1 MFPLTAKKHQ
11 KNANKNNNDI
21 VVNNE
26 HTKYALIPQVCAALG
41 WRTSAS
47 DSRGHVPEWD
57 VYWTDYG
64 LGIERVV
71 RRAQSFQRVNH
82 IPGMINIY
90 RKNNLARALGRMQK
104 LFGEMYEFVPQTWIL
119 PHDYVAVK
127 EYLVSKAGRCIIV
140 KPAGSAQGKGIYL
153 VLSPAMI
160 HRSSEEMIAQAYVM
174 RPLTIEKKKFDMR
187 VYALVTS
194 VEPLR
199 ILVYKDGL
207 VRLCTTEYSVPDEN
221 NVYESYMHLT
231 NYAVNK
237 SSSNFVQSNGTADSE
252 DRSNKRSIV
261 WLWKWLN
268 AQGVDH
274 RPIWRGICDIVV
286 KTLLSTQAYL
296 SRAYGAC
303 KMSSQNKNPFTCFE
317 ILGFDVILTDTLEP
331 VLLEVNHTPSFRMDS
346 KLDERIK
353 TGLVTDTMR
362 LLNVDARERARY
374 YVHKAAVSQV
384 RRALPTSPMS
394 RPLSILHQP
403 LPVPPCRR
411 SACTAARSTTAA
423 TRSSAWARGR
433 CRRRSIGR
441 GTARTK
447 PSASATSSSRTR
459 RTSTRTSPPPA
470 CRNSTT
476 TFCTRPT
483 RSSACPAGR

>member
-1 MFPLTAKKHQ
+1 MFPLKKHQ

-374 YVHKAAVSQV
+374 YVYKAAVSQV
-384 RRALPTSPMS
+384 RRALPT
-394 RPLSILHQP
+394 
-403 LPVPPCRR
+403 
-411 SACTAARSTTAA
+411 
-423 TRSSAWARGR
+423 
-433 CRRRSIGR
+433 
-441 GTARTK
+441 
-447 PSASATSSSRTR
+447 
-459 RTSTRTSPPPA
+459 
-470 CRNSTT
+470 
-476 TFCTRPT
+476 
-483 RSSACPAGR
+483 